1 MLEFFSTGTASVP
14 FSFTGKLP
22 VNEVVFFVQPEFSC
36 MLAATF
42 SVAKYVQFSCVC
54 GVAIA
59 VVVTAHRVSCTV
71 TAFCVL

>member
-1 MLEFFSTGTASVP
+1 
-14 FSFTGKLP
+14 
-22 VNEVVFFVQPEFSC
+22 

-59 VVVTAHRVSCTV
+59 VVVTARRVSCTV